1 MHACMQEGWQA
12 VEGAPCSSASGRSDW
27 GRRNAPGSRH
37 PPAATR
43 ERQCERQRSTSV
55 YLLCTVYMRQV
66 YADIH
71 ICAWEHFA
79 EIATSMRPNLK
90 MICAVCCVLQRC
102 IERAGALQ
110 LQGLA
115 SGLGHRAGGHPHAGM
130 VRPKI
135 AVPAA
140 AASEEASLQ
149 PVVLTD
155 QADIHFQT

>member
-1 MHACMQEGWQA
+1 MCICYA
-12 VEGAPCSSASGRSDW
+12 
-27 GRRNAPGSRH
+27 
-37 PPAATR
+37 
-43 ERQCERQRSTSV
+43 
-55 YLLCTVYMRQV
+55 TVYMRQV